1 MQIDKLFFA
10 FTDFWRRLQ
19 KRPKPET
26 KTTLL
31 HSASGRTKLSP
42 EPSIA
47 AIGGGT
53 GLSTLLRGL
62 KKYTGKISA
71 IVNVTDDGG
80 SSGRLRENLDMLP
93 PGDIRNCLV
102 ALANTEPLLKKLFEY
117 RFTTGEGLAGHSL
130 GNLFLAALTDEFG
143 FEEAVVAASRVLAI
157 SGEVLPVTLDKLV
170 LKAKM
175 VDGRIVRGE
184 SNIPQAGGKIQRLYL
199 EPETST
205 IYPAAKKAILSAQ
218 LVVVGPGS
226 LFTSLIANLL
236 VPGVV
241 EALRQTP
248 AQKIYICNVMTQK
261 GETDAFTAADH
272 LQAIYDHVGEALF
285 DTVIINNNLN
295 IPGVLLKKYAQE
307 GSFPVNPDLERVQK
321 MGVRVVAADLI
332 SPAELVRHDP
342 DKLAR
347 VVIKEINHG
356 RRTN

>member
-1 MQIDKLFFA
+1 MQRDKSALTNFLC
-10 FTDFWRRLQ
+10 RLQ
-19 KRPKPET
+19 KHSQPGS
-26 KTTLL
+26 KTELL
-31 HSASGRTKLSP
+31 HFSQRRPKLSP
-42 EPSIA
+42 EPAIA

-62 KKYTGKISA
+62 KKYTDKISA

-80 SSGRLRENLDMLP
+80 SSGRLRKNLGMLP

-102 ALANTEPLLKKLFEY
+102 ALANTEPLLQRLFEY
-117 RFTTGEGLAGHSL
+117 RFTTGDGLAGHSL
-130 GNLFLAALTDEFG
+130 GNLFLAALTEEFG

-175 VDGRIVRGE
+175 ADGRVVRGE
-184 SNIPQAGGKIQRLYL
+184 SKIPQAGGKIQRLAL

-205 IYPAAKKAILSAQ
+205 VYPAARKAILAAQ

-241 EALRQTP
+241 DALRQTT
-248 AQKIYICNVMTQK
+248 AHKVYICNVMTQK
-261 GETDAFTAADH
+261 GETDGFTAADH

-285 DTVIINNNLN
+285 DTIIINDNLK
-295 IPGVLLKKYAQE
+295 IPPILLKKYALE
-307 GSFPVNPDLERVQK
+307 GSFPVMPALERVRK
-321 MGVRVVAADLI
+321 MGVRTVAADLI
-332 SPAELVRHDP
+332 SPTQLVRHDP
-342 DKLAR
+342 EKLAR
-347 VVIKEINHG
+347 VVIKEIKHG
-356 RRTN
+356 GSVK